1 MYWYYWLFVG
11 VSCTSWAHLTIV
23 LVSEDPKIHKQG
35 TASKMKHTNLGI
47 SQKLEII
54 RNIENGV
61 CDIKWKCEGP
71 KDLVKDKHWE
81 SLS

>member
-1 MYWYYWLFVG
+1 
-11 VSCTSWAHLTIV
+11 
-23 LVSEDPKIHKQG
+23 
-35 TASKMKHTNLGI
+35 MKHTNLGI